1 MFYRALC
8 GCGKESKMSS
18 NEELAQAKRILENQ
32 IHKLNTR
39 IDTLQDDMNNIQAV
53 MELLDEDI
61 EEQRRSNEHP

>member
-1 MFYRALC
+1 
-8 GCGKESKMSS
+8 MSS